1 MHQGEHKD
9 PYLSISPK
17 FAVLQAV
24 PGVNT
29 PPQNDRLPKNIS
41 PNQEASVLVP
51 ERFMPVPAVPAL
63 STIQTVKN
71 YVDLSDSVQVDDV
84 ANSVEVRQEALVEV
98 RPAAFTLVTP
108 VAQDADFLAPSEERK
123 QFKRCHGKCVQ
134 KFCLP
139 VGNLSVFDKC
149 TEKCKGICTQ

>member
-1 MHQGEHKD
+1 MHLGEHKD

-29 PPQNDRLPKNIS
+29 PTQNDRLPKNIS
-41 PNQEASVLVP
+41 PNQEASLLVP
-51 ERFMPVPAVPAL
+51 ERFMPVPAVPAIPTL
-63 STIQTVKN
+63 QTIESD
-71 YVDLSDSVQVDDV
+71 VDLSDQVQVDDV
-84 ANSVEVRQEALVEV
+84 ANSVEVRTDPLLENEPEAAPPV
-98 RPAAFTLVTP
+98 RPVD
-108 VAQDADFLAPSEERK
+108 QDTDFLAPSKERK

-149 TEKCKGICTQ
+149 TEKCKGVCTQ